1 MKLIDVTTIT
11 KQLVAE
17 VLGTTYMEQNGYLEA
32 IPAEKLVD
40 IGKDV
45 TNTVATTE
53 RAINSMIVL
62 LTRHEI
68 EVADYAK
75 LFGSIQVTRE
85 EWGGFIERTKLKI
98 ADIMEDPMLNLSDG
112 VSYADK
118 EHTYYKPKALT
129 KIYDEGK
136 GIVIPISIQK
146 SMLTEAFQSYEA
158 MNSFQSKVLACVRA
172 TLDTV
177 VDRYASA
184 LVCGAIVISAKTTG
198 TAIHLITEAIEKNIL
213 EAGTTAEKA
222 LDNKAF
228 LTFVA
233 KRIGEVRKNMRV
245 MSTAYNN
252 KALPIGSG
260 DQYCY
265 LLTALDQSLRANLMS
280 GTFNRDDLSF
290 GEYESVPLWQ
300 AMKAAESD
308 GDFNYATCST
318 VSLAADPDNKLGAGT
333 AAVKVENVVGLCCS
347 KKAIGITLYKE
358 YVTQTYTAVGDF
370 WNNFTHVLTNQI
382 LDPDYPIV
390 AFLLD

>member
-85 EWGGFIERTKLKI
+85 QWGGFIERTKLKI

-172 TLDTV
+172 TLDIV

-198 TAIHLITEAIEKNIL
+198 TAIHLITEAIEKSIL

-222 LDNKAF
+222 LENKAF

-233 KRIGEVRKNMRV
+233 KRI
-245 MSTAYNN
+245 
-252 KALPIGSG
+252 
-260 DQYCY
+260 
-265 LLTALDQSLRANLMS
+265 
-280 GTFNRDDLSF
+280 
-290 GEYESVPLWQ
+290 
-300 AMKAAESD
+300 
-308 GDFNYATCST
+308 
-318 VSLAADPDNKLGAGT
+318 
-333 AAVKVENVVGLCCS
+333 
-347 KKAIGITLYKE
+347 
-358 YVTQTYTAVGDF
+358 
-370 WNNFTHVLTNQI
+370 
-382 LDPDYPIV
+382 
-390 AFLLD
+390 